1 MPSALTPE
9 VAHRELTREEVAAA
23 MSALLEPRADDTA
36 KAIFLRAW
44 AQRGETASELAASAE
59 TLLARAADPGVRGS
73 WHGQPLLDCCGT
85 GGGGLNLLNI
95 STGIVFILA
104 AMGIPVVK
112 HGNRGI
118 TKKSGSADVLEALGI
133 KIDLQP
139 DQVEACLEKVGA
151 AFLYAPLYHTTFA
164 AIAPVRKQLA
174 AEGQRTIFN
183 LLGPLLNPA
192 RPDARLVGVFKP
204 EHVELYYAA
213 LQKMGCSRFTVASGE
228 DEPTKTM
235 IGEIS
240 AQGVTRIGTTLKLP
254 SGAPFSMHKQSQEGT
269 EPLSSLMVQN
279 AKESGER
286 LLALLENREQ
296 GFARWTLL
304 TNATFAG
311 WTQGIAP
318 SLPEARQ
325 MAQEALDSRR
335 ALAVLRKWQ
344 DFSAKL

>member
-23 MSALLEPRADDTA
+23 LAALLEPGADDTA
-36 KAIFLRAW
+36 KSIFLRAW

-59 TLLARAADPGVRGS
+59 TLLTRTDDPGVRGS

-164 AIAPVRKQLA
+164 TVAPVRKQLA

-192 RPDARLVGVFKP
+192 RPDARLVGVFKD
-204 EHVELYYAA
+204 EHVPLYFDA
-213 LQKMGCSRFTVASGE
+213 LTAMKCPRFTVACGE
-228 DEPTKTM
+228 DKTGVK
-235 IGEIS
+235 IGEVGAVTLFASTMTEYNGRSDFSSTYWSTNSFSDLAVDGATQS
-240 AQGVTRIGTTLKLP
+240 ASELDQILSNNKGGLGRRLLILNAAIAARMHTDSPLDLP
-254 SGAPFSMHKQSQEGT
+254 SFVARAEQ
-269 EPLSSLMVQN
+269 
-279 AKESGER
+279 A
-286 LLALLENREQ
+286 LENGSARE
-296 GFARWTLL
+296 
-304 TNATFAG
+304 
-311 WTQGIAP
+311 
-318 SLPEARQ
+318 
-325 MAQEALDSRR
+325 
-335 ALAVLRKWQ
+335 VLRKWQ